1 MPWST
6 TRPAGT
12 QAKYRT
18 PEHRRER
25 ARLKAQ
31 LDRDGYLVCAQPVCV
46 MGDRLIRPGE
56 RWCAGHD
63 DEGLTYIGAVHFDC
77 NSRDGARRGNA
88 RARGQHEPRRW
99 PA

>member
-25 ARLKAQ
+25 ARLERMMQAQ
-31 LDRDGYLVCAQPVCV
+31 AYLECAQPVCV
-46 MGDRLIRPGE
+46 MGDRTIHRDQ

-63 DEGLTYIGAVHFDC
+63 DTGTVYIGPVHARCNVVDAAVRA
-77 NSRDGARRGNA
+77 NRRSRG
-88 RARGQHEPRRW
+88 RALRRW
-99 PA
+99 VL